1 MTRFKLSHRPRPL
14 PLAHHEIARRLES
27 LDIEVWTQGE
37 ALLDDLLPNQTT
49 RPDHPGR
56 PATRSFLCA
65 VPAERLLQALP
76 RAVVTA
82 ERRRRLSL
90 GTRAGPIDLLPL
102 GDRPTAEV
110 LRRFGLSALSF
121 AWRPARET
129 WSEDPLEARN
139 LFAQGRLDIVNGAA
153 ASNPFQ
159 DAPRRFWIAARL
171 LAEYQLEASP
181 RMIDAARVALPSC
194 LPRLPLGASA
204 RREIQRIMLA
214 RSPASGLQFLHS
226 VGICDALFPGIA
238 RHAAETVAALEPWP
252 SVRWAAWLSGTAT
265 QKALRMLRMPP
276 ELANEIERLL
286 RHHPID
292 RFTAA
297 HGETGL
303 RRIRQRLRPDEIEA
317 LLAWRRA
324 ELARG
329 GEADEIGRSSDPL
342 EALAARLEE
351 FASERAATD
360 RVRELAIDGRTAM
373 QILDCGP
380 GRRIGQALS
389 HLAAFIQAHPD
400 SNRPQALQAELLRW
414 ADRDRDP
421 TP

>member
-1 MTRFKLSHRPRPL
+1 
-14 PLAHHEIARRLES
+14 
-27 LDIEVWTQGE
+27 
-37 ALLDDLLPNQTT
+37 
-49 RPDHPGR
+49 
-56 PATRSFLCA
+56 
-65 VPAERLLQALP
+65 
-76 RAVVTA
+76 
-82 ERRRRLSL
+82 
-90 GTRAGPIDLLPL
+90 
-102 GDRPTAEV
+102 
-110 LRRFGLSALSF
+110 
-121 AWRPARET
+121 
-129 WSEDPLEARN
+129 
-139 LFAQGRLDIVNGAA
+139 
-153 ASNPFQ
+153 
-159 DAPRRFWIAARL
+159 
-171 LAEYQLEASP
+171 
-181 RMIDAARVALPSC
+181 
-194 LPRLPLGASA
+194 
-204 RREIQRIMLA
+204 
-214 RSPASGLQFLHS
+214 
-226 VGICDALFPGIA
+226 
-238 RHAAETVAALEPWP
+238 
-252 SVRWAAWLSGTAT
+252 
-265 QKALRMLRMPP
+265 MLRMPP

-297 HGETGL
+297 RGGTGL

-414 ADRDRDP
+414 ADRDRNP